1 MALSQMLSASLELAI
16 NQALR
21 WSSNADGLV
30 TSLAN
35 KRCVIYLQE
44 LEQALIFT
52 FLEKHGHASSGHSF
66 SLQANSNTFAKNGE
80 YVQVSI
86 DQDGIYHDLPD
97 ELDDNTCWVSV
108 SLFALDRLKQNNQL
122 TKLIKSG
129 QLDFAGDLSI
139 LQGVS
144 RLFDKLDIDFEEVL
158 SGYVGDAPAYQL
170 NTSLKQFKAHAQSQ
184 FEQFTQILSDAALDE
199 KPIAVRKIMLV
210 NFIDEVSELRTDV
223 DRLEARLSILEENRT
238 FKKGKKAE

>member
-1 MALSQMLSASLELAI
+1 MLSASLELAI
-16 NQALR
+16 NQALL
-21 WSSNADGLV
+21 WSSNADDLLA
-30 TSLAN
+30 SLAT
-35 KRCVIYLQE
+35 KRCVIYVQE
-44 LEQALIFT
+44 LEQALLFT
-52 FLEKHGHASSGHSF
+52 FLEKHKQPSNERSLASQTSDKM
-66 SLQANSNTFAKNGE
+66 LVKRAE

-86 DQDGIYHDLPD
+86 DQEGIYHELPD

-108 SLFALDRLKQNNQL
+108 SLFALDKLKQNNQL

-170 NTSLKQFKAHAQSQ
+170 NTRLKQFKAHAQSQ
-184 FEQFTQILSDAALDE
+184 FEQFTQTLSDAALDE
-199 KPIAVRKIMLV
+199 KPIAVRKIMLL
-210 NFIDEVSELRTDV
+210 NFVDEVGELRTNV
-223 DRLEARLSILEENRT
+223 DRLEARLSILEEKRT
-238 FKKGKKAE
+238 LKKGKKAE